1 VKAVR
6 AHAFGGVDAVIY
18 EDVPKPAPGHGR
30 VLIRVAAAGVGQ
42 WDAWVRTGKSAVPQP
57 LTLTLGAD
65 LSGSIEQVGRDVAG
79 FQPGEKVFG
88 VSNARFTGA
97 YAEYAVAEAGM
108 IAVKPARLTDIE
120 AASVPVVVG
129 RTAQQ
134 MLFDHAGVR
143 AGQTVAILGGAGNV
157 GGYAVQLALLAGA
170 RVITTAQSP
179 CRVDRCGQIA
189 HPCRRDA
196 QPVASPACAR
206 DAARRQAPGREDRA
220 RSVAPAAPA
229 ASYQTVILPRPIP
242 P

>member
-1 VKAVR
+1 MKAVR

-42 WDAWVRTGKSAVPQP
+42 WYAWVRAGKSASASAAA
-57 LTLTLGAD
+57 LTLGAA
-65 LSGSIEQVGRDVAG
+65 GRG
-79 FQPGEKVFG
+79 RFSTREKVFG
-88 VSNARFTGA
+88 VTNARFTGA

-143 AGQTVAILGGAGNV
+143 GGQTVAILGGAGNV

-196 QPVASPACAR
+196 QPDASPACAR

-220 RSVAPAAPA
+220 RSIAPAAPA
-229 ASYQTVILPRPIP
+229 ASYQTVILPIPIP